1 MIAKS
6 TEYALIMNGI
16 VVAKGSKKLI
26 LSRRKKEGGQILRSP
41 SLKVGDKKSISTS
54 YVVTSWSEGIIK

>member
-1 MIAKS
+1 MIPKS
-6 TEYALIMNGI
+6 TEYALIVDGI

-41 SLKVGDKKSISTS
+41 RLKVGDKKSI
-54 YVVTSWSEGIIK
+54 